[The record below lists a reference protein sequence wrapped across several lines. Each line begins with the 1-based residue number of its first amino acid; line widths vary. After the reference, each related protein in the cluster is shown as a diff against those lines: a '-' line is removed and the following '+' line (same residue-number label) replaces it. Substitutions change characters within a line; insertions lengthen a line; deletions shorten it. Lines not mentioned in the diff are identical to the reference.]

1 MSEVLRTVIATVKK
15 VKKMI
20 KLTSIKNQLKPMLI
34 KSAAALLILPLIA
47 GVEVLTSDSQQA
59 HAQKSGQKAKPKTKK
74 VQSIRQ
80 KHIKVFEKVQ
90 EAFEAENNTEA
101 LRLLDK
107 LAKEED
113 LNNIENAYIAN
124 YRGNICFSQDRL
136 DCALR
141 EFKKVTATREGVPD
155 GFYNQMLYVIAQVL
169 FSQEK
174 YREALNYAQTWF
186 KTQEDPSAD
195 AYMLVGQAYYM
206 LKDYDK
212 SLPNVQKGIAKYIE
226 LGSIPKEGWLNL
238 LSSIYRQKNDFK
250 KMLPVVKQLVQHYP
264 KKTYLLTMAGIFNEL
279 DDQTRMTAMY
289 QAMHDQ
295 GILST
300 ESELVT
306 LASLEMSQE
315 NPYHASE
322 IMKKGFASGVLKKD
336 LKNYRL
342 YSQALYAAREY
353 NDALGPLAKAAGLA
367 KDGKLYNQLG
377 QSYVALNRWREAETA
392 LGNALKKGKLSSAG
406 QTLISQG
413 MTQFEQK
420 KFKSAEA
427 TFVRAQK
434 YEKVS
439 KTATNWIKYVKAEV
453 RRLKELDAPI
463 EEINTSVEPTIS

>member
-1 MSEVLRTVIATVKK
+1 
-15 VKKMI
+15 MI
-20 KLTSIKNQLKPMLI
+20 KLTSIKNQLKPLL
-34 KSAAALLILPLIA
+34 SASLSVVIMLPLIA
-47 GVEVLTSDSQQA
+47 GVEVTTFDSQQA
-59 HAQKSGQKAKPKTKK
+59 QAQSDKPKTKK

-80 KHIKVFEKVQ
+80 KNIKVFEKVQ
-90 EAFEAENNTEA
+90 EAFEAENNAEA
-101 LRLLDK
+101 QRLLEK
-107 LAKEED
+107 LAREED
-113 LNNIENAYIAN
+113 LNNIEKAYIAN
-124 YRGNICFSQDRL
+124 YRGNICFAQDNL
-136 DCALR
+136 PCALR
-141 EFKKVTATREGVPD
+141 EFKKVTATRDGIPD

-174 YREALNYAQTWF
+174 YRDALGYAQTWF

-195 AYMLVGQAYYM
+195 AYMLVGQAHYM
-206 LKDYDK
+206 LKEYNK
-212 SLPNVQKGIAKYIE
+212 SLPNVQKGIAKYVE
-226 LGSIPKEGWLNL
+226 LGSVPKEGWLNL

-250 KMLPVVKQLVQHYP
+250 KMLPIVKQLVQHYP

-279 DDQTRMTAMY
+279 DDQSRMTAMY

-295 GILST
+295 GLLTT

-315 NPYHASE
+315 NPFHASE
-322 IMKKGFASGVLKKD
+322 IMKKGIASGKMKKN

-353 NDALGPLAKAAGLA
+353 NEALDPLSKAAGQA

-377 QSYVALNRWREAETA
+377 QSYVALNRWSEAEKA
-392 LGNALKKGKLSSAG
+392 LSSAINKGGLSSTG
-406 QTLISQG
+406 QTLISKG
-413 MTQFEQK
+413 LTQFEQK
-420 KFKSAEA
+420 KFKAAEA

-439 KTATNWIKYVKAEV
+439 KTAANWIRYVKAEV

-463 EEINTSVEPTIS
+463 EAINTDVEPEVS